1 MTRIDRR
8 SFLHT
13 VTAASLAP
21 LAARAAAQEL
31 SAHLW
36 ISTPDGAHR
45 MSGPTPIPFG
55 QGSGASGTDAGRIY
69 ETAVD
74 PARTGQTMLG
84 LGSSLEHSTCWN
96 LSLLDPVERQRVVE
110 RIVHPERGIGMNLM
124 RVCIG
129 TPDFTG
135 EPWYSYNDLPPGETD
150 PELKRFSI
158 EKDRAYILP
167 VLRLALQANPALLYF
182 ASPWSPPGWMKTT
195 GSLTGGSVKPEW
207 YPTYA
212 QYFVRFVQAYAAEG
226 IPIYAVTVQNE
237 PGVDRAR
244 SKDPRWHYP
253 SCGWTAEQERDFIRD
268 HLGPAFR
275 RTGLETQVWCYD
287 HNYNETRKGDDPGID
302 YPRTIMRDARAAS
315 FVDGVAFHG
324 YAGDASGMSVFR
336 REFPDVPLYF
346 TEGSVFGLRGGIDLI
361 ERLRH
366 HASSYNAWVTMLD
379 DDRKP
384 NNGPFQAS
392 RTIVTINPT
401 TTVVTE
407 HFDFD
412 LYGHFMK
419 FIARGA
425 VRLESAA
432 AADGLAN
439 VAFRNPDG
447 RVVVILVNE
456 AKRARPVRLRW
467 NGRVAETTI
476 RPQSVATV
484 AWTA

>member
-55 QGSGASGTDAGRIY
+55 QGSGASGTDAGGIY